1 MYINLGPRGGR
12 DVDAPAPGG
21 GGPAP
26 VQPAMMMERA
36 APGGAMSLAMVGVQL
51 FALEAL
57 SVTARRSGATAIQ
70 KRPNFVLFLQDDQ
83 DFLDGRAGLR
93 PMAQT
98 LELIADKGA
107 FAENCEWL
115 RRVSGLPA
123 PATPV

>member
-1 MYINLGPRGGR
+1 
-12 DVDAPAPGG
+12 
-21 GGPAP
+21 
-26 VQPAMMMERA
+26 
-36 APGGAMSLAMVGVQL
+36 MSLGMVGVQL
-51 FALEAL
+51 LALEAL
-57 SVTARRSGATAIQ
+57 SVSALTRGAVAIQ

-83 DFLDGRAGLR
+83 DFLHGRAGLR

-123 PATPV
+123 PAASV